1 MAPFVLPLPVT
12 RMDELAKTTDKEAG
26 EFPAHRSSQSLQ
38 RLRTPHKPRLF
49 EECPDVSLAHAFETF
64 SAVAGS
70 LENSYLQ
77 LQAEVVRL
85 RLELSGANSDLT
97 RSLEENRKMRAYLT
111 QLLDALP
118 CGVLV
123 LDAAR
128 NVRMVNP
135 AARHMLML
143 EAVDE
148 GTGPSFLDESFQDF
162 AKSLP
167 RSTEGL
173 ESEVEACGPGGQS
186 RFMSISLARLSR
198 EEGGSSDF
206 VYILRDTTEQK
217 RMERERE
224 SNRNLKALAEM
235 AMVLAHEIR
244 NPLASLELFAGLL
257 SDSTRTQPV
266 MHQWVDHLQA
276 GLRTLSATV
285 NNILQFHNSPPTEFA
300 SVNIVR
306 LVKET
311 LEFLQPLARQK
322 GIELRLSCCH
332 PDIYIPADPHRLQQV
347 FFNLALN
354 AFRVMARGGA
364 LKVRIAWS
372 DDAPDKVL
380 VIEFE
385 DQGPGIAEQDLDKIF
400 AAGYTTHEGSP
411 GLGLAVCKKVVDQH
425 RGTIRVESKPG
436 EGARFLVSLPAYGV
450 A

>member
-1 MAPFVLPLPVT
+1 MTATQPDTEDFQAYPTCEIPPKPQALL
-12 RMDELAKTTDKEAG
+12 
-26 EFPAHRSSQSLQ
+26 RSRAFLESPS
-38 RLRTPHKPRLF
+38 
-49 EECPDVSLAHAFETF
+49 VSLAQAFETF
-64 SAVAGS
+64 SAVAES
-70 LENSYLQ
+70 LQNSYLQ
-77 LQAEVVRL
+77 LQAEVERL
-85 RLELSGANSDLT
+85 RLELSEANSDLA

-123 LDAAR
+123 LDEAGSI
-128 NVRMVNP
+128 RMVNP
-135 AARHMLML
+135 AARHMMML
-143 EAVDE
+143 DPTV
-148 GTGPSFLDESFQDF
+148 GGSGPASLDESFLDF
-162 AKSLP
+162 TQSLP
-167 RSTEGL
+167 RQIDSL
-173 ESEVEACGPGGQS
+173 DSEVNVCGPDGQS

-198 EEGGSSDF
+198 DQGGSCDF

-224 SNRNLKALAEM
+224 ANRNLKALAEM

-257 SDSTRTQPV
+257 ADATRTQPV

-322 GIELRLSCCH
+322 GIELHLSCCH

-347 FFNLALN
+347 FLNLALN
-354 AFRVMARGGA
+354 AFRVMTRGGA
-364 LKVRIAWS
+364 LSVRIAWS
-372 DDAPDKVL
+372 DEAPDKML
-380 VIEFE
+380 VIEFQ
-385 DQGPGIAEQDLDKIF
+385 DQGPGIAAQDLDRIF
-400 AAGYTTHEGSP
+400 QAGFTTHAGSP
-411 GLGLAVCKKVVDQH
+411 GLGLAVCKKVVEQH
-425 RGTIRVESKPG
+425 RGTVRVEGQPG
-436 EGARFLVSLPAYGV
+436 QGAKFQVCLPAFGE

>member
-1 MAPFVLPLPVT
+1 
-12 RMDELAKTTDKEAG
+12 MDDISTPMNPETE
-26 EFPAHRSSQSLQ
+26 EFPARLAPATSP
-38 RLRTPHKPRLF
+38 RLRTPLKHRPL
-49 EECPDVSLAHAFETF
+49 EESPDISLAHAFETF

-85 RLELSGANSDLT
+85 RLELSGANSDLART
-97 RSLEENRKMRAYLT
+97 LEENRKMRAYLT
-111 QLLDALP
+111 ELLDALP

-135 AARHMLML
+135 AARHMLMP
-143 EAVDE
+143 EANNE
-148 GTGPSFLDESFQDF
+148 GAASSFLDESFTDF
-162 AKSLP
+162 TKSLP
-167 RSTEGL
+167 RSMEGL
-173 ESEVEACGPGGQS
+173 ESEVEACGPAGQS
-186 RFMSISLARLSR
+186 RFMTISLARLSR
-198 EEGGSSDF
+198 DEGGSCDF

-224 SNRNLKALAEM
+224 TNRNLKALAEM

-257 SDSTRTQPV
+257 SDATKAQPV
-266 MHQWVDHLQA
+266 THQWVDHLQA
-276 GLRTLSATV
+276 GLRTLAATV

-306 LVKET
+306 LVKDT

-364 LKVRIAWS
+364 LRVGVAWS
-372 DDAPDKVL
+372 DEAPDRFLEIK
-380 VIEFE
+380 FE
-385 DQGPGIAEQDLDKIF
+385 DEGPGIAGQDLEKIF
-400 AAGYTTHEGSP
+400 QVGYTTNAGSP
-411 GLGLAVCKKVVDQH
+411 GLGLAVCKKVVEQH
-425 RGTIRVESKPG
+425 HGTIRVESQPG
-436 EGARFLVSLPAYGV
+436 EGARFLVTLPAFGE

>member
-1 MAPFVLPLPVT
+1 
-12 RMDELAKTTDKEAG
+12 MDDLSTATKNDPG
-26 EFPAHRSSQSLQ
+26 DSPAHHTCPTLQ
-38 RLRTPHKPRLF
+38 KPRTPLKAPLF
-49 EECPDVSLAHAFETF
+49 EDSTSVSLAHAFETF

-85 RLELSGANSDLT
+85 RSELSEANSDLA

-135 AARHMLML
+135 AGRHMLTPD
-143 EAVDE
+143 AVTD
-148 GTGPSFLDESFQDF
+148 GSVPPFRNESFVDF
-162 AKSLP
+162 TKSLP
-167 RSTEGL
+167 RSTDRL
-173 ESEVEACGPGGQS
+173 EFEVETCGPAGQS
-186 RFMSISLARLSR
+186 RFISASLARLSR
-198 EEGGSSDF
+198 DEDGSCDY

-224 SNRNLKALAEM
+224 TNRNLKALAEM
-235 AMVLAHEIR
+235 AVVLAHEIR

-257 SDSTRTQPV
+257 SDATRTRPV

-285 NNILQFHNSPPTEFA
+285 NNILHFHNSSATEFA
-300 SVNIVR
+300 SVNVVR

-322 GIELRLSCCH
+322 GIELRLTCCH
-332 PDIYIPADPHRLQQV
+332 PDIYLPADPHRLQQV
-347 FFNLALN
+347 FLNLALN
-354 AFRVMARGGA
+354 AFRVMTRGGA
-364 LKVRIAWS
+364 LSVRITWS
-372 DDAPDKVL
+372 VEAPDKVL
-380 VIEFE
+380 VIEFQ
-385 DQGPGIAEQDLDKIF
+385 DQGPGIAEPDLDRIF
-400 AAGYTTHEGSP
+400 QAGFTTHAGSP
-411 GLGLAVCKKVVDQH
+411 GLGLAVCKKVVEQH
-425 RGTIRVESKPG
+425 HGTVRVESKPG
-436 EGARFLVSLPAYGV
+436 EGAKFQVCLPAYGE

>member
-1 MAPFVLPLPVT
+1 MDLLLTATNVT
-12 RMDELAKTTDKEAG
+12 TGTRPTRRKSKSAG
-26 EFPAHRSSQSLQ
+26 
-38 RLRTPHKPRLF
+38 KPRQ
-49 EECPDVSLAHAFETF
+49 PRKTRDSKDSPTISLARAFETF
-64 SAVAGS
+64 SAAAGS

-77 LQAEVVRL
+77 LQGEVGRL
-85 RLELSGANSDLT
+85 REELSEANTDLA
-97 RSLEENRKMRAYLT
+97 RSLEENRKMRAYLM

-123 LDAAR
+123 VDASR
-128 NVRMVNP
+128 NIRMVNP
-135 AARHMLML
+135 AARNMLAL
-143 EAVDE
+143 GPIGE
-148 GTGPSFLDESFQDF
+148 GTTSASLDPNLLEFT
-162 AKSLP
+162 KSLP
-167 RSTEGL
+167 QGL
-173 ESEVEACGPGGQS
+173 EHTESDVEVLGPGGQL
-186 RFMSISLARLSR
+186 RFISISLARLTRNES
-198 EEGGSSDF
+198 GSCDF

-224 SNRNLKALAEM
+224 TNRNLKALAEM
-235 AMVLAHEIR
+235 AVVLAHEIR

-257 SDSTRTQPV
+257 SDATRTQPV

-322 GIELRLSCCH
+322 GIELRWSSCH

-354 AFRVMARGGA
+354 AFKVMGRGGA
-364 LKVRIAWS
+364 LTVRIIWS
-372 DDAPDKVL
+372 KEAPDRLL
-380 VIEFE
+380 VIEFQ
-385 DQGPGIAEQDLDKIF
+385 DQGPGIAEQDFDKIF
-400 AAGYTTHEGSP
+400 RAGFTTHAGSP
-411 GLGLAVCKKVVDQH
+411 GLGLAVCKKVVEQH
-425 RGTIRVESKPG
+425 RGEIQVESKAG
-436 EGARFLVSLPAYGV
+436 EGAKFLVSLPAFGV

>member
-1 MAPFVLPLPVT
+1 
-12 RMDELAKTTDKEAG
+12 MDELAKTTDKEAG
-26 EFPAHRSSQSLQ
+26 EFPAQRSSQPLQ
-38 RLRTPHKPRLF
+38 RLRAPHKPRLF
-49 EECPDVSLAHAFETF
+49 EECPDVSLARAFETF

-143 EAVDE
+143 DAVDE
-148 GTGPSFLDESFQDF
+148 GSVPSFLDESFQDF
-162 AKSLP
+162 TQSLP

-173 ESEVEACGPGGQS
+173 ESEVETCGPGGQS

-257 SDSTRTQPV
+257 SDATGTQPV

-364 LKVRIAWS
+364 LTVRIAWS
-372 DDAPDKVL
+372 DDAPDKLL

-400 AAGYTTHEGSP
+400 AAGYTTHAGSP

-425 RGTIRVESKPG
+425 HGTIRVESKPG

>member
-1 MAPFVLPLPVT
+1 MALLVLLLPLQP
-12 RMDELAKTTDKEAG
+12 MDELATPTNSETG
-26 EFPAHRSSQSLQ
+26 ETPAHHISQTLQKLRSPL
-38 RLRTPHKPRLF
+38 KPRPF
-49 EECPDVSLAHAFETF
+49 EESPNISLAHAFETF

-85 RLELSGANSDLT
+85 RMELSGANSDLA

-143 EAVDE
+143 DTAEE
-148 GTGPSFLDESFQDF
+148 GSVPSFLDEFFVDF
-162 AKSLP
+162 TKSLP
-167 RSTEGL
+167 RSTESL
-173 ESEVEACGPGGQS
+173 ESDMEVCGPGGQS
-186 RFMSISLARLSR
+186 RFMCISLARLSR
-198 EEGGSSDF
+198 NEGGSCDF

-217 RMERERE
+217 RLEREKE
-224 SNRNLKALAEM
+224 TNRNLKALAEM

-257 SDSTRTQPV
+257 SDATRTQPV
-266 MHQWVDHLQA
+266 THQWVDHLQA

-354 AFRVMARGGA
+354 AFRVMARGGV
-364 LKVRIAWS
+364 LSVRITWS
-372 DDAPDKVL
+372 EEAPDKFL
-380 VIEFE
+380 VIEFQ

-400 AAGYTTHEGSP
+400 QVGFTTHAGSP

-425 RGTIRVESKPG
+425 HGTIRVESKPG
-436 EGARFLVSLPAYGV
+436 EGARFLVSLPAFGE

>member
-1 MAPFVLPLPVT
+1 
-12 RMDELAKTTDKEAG
+12 MDELAKTTDKEAG
-26 EFPAHRSSQSLQ
+26 EFPAHRSSQPLQ
-38 RLRTPHKPRLF
+38 RLRAPLKPRLF

-135 AARHMLML
+135 AARHMLTL
-143 EAVDE
+143 DAADE
-148 GTGPSFLDESFQDF
+148 GSVPSFLDESFQDF
-162 AKSLP
+162 TKSLP

-257 SDSTRTQPV
+257 SDATRTQPV

-354 AFRVMARGGA
+354 AFRVMARSGA
-364 LKVRIAWS
+364 LSVRIAWS

-385 DQGPGIAEQDLDKIF
+385 DQGPGIAKEDLDKIF
-400 AAGYTTHEGSP
+400 EAGYTTHAGSP
-411 GLGLAVCKKVVDQH
+411 GLGLAVCKKVVEQH
-425 RGTIRVESKPG
+425 RGSIRVESKPG
-436 EGARFLVSLPAYGV
+436 EGARFLVSLPAYG
-450 A
+450 AA

>member
-1 MAPFVLPLPVT
+1 MAPFVLLLPVHP
-12 RMDELAKTTDKEAG
+12 MDHLATPTSHETGEL
-26 EFPAHRSSQSLQ
+26 PARHTSQTLQ
-38 RLRTPHKPRLF
+38 KLRPPLKPRLF
-49 EECPDVSLAHAFETF
+49 EESPNDSLAHAFETF

-85 RLELSGANSDLT
+85 RLELSGANSDLA

-135 AARHMLML
+135 TTRHMLML
-143 EAVDE
+143 DAAEE
-148 GTGPSFLDESFQDF
+148 GSAPPSLDESFLEF
-162 AKSLP
+162 TESLP
-167 RSTEGL
+167 RSTEGFESDL
-173 ESEVEACGPGGQS
+173 EVHGPGGQS

-198 EEGGSSDF
+198 DEGGPCDF

-217 RMERERE
+217 RMEREKE
-224 SNRNLKALAEM
+224 ANRNLKALAEM

-244 NPLASLELFAGLL
+244 NPLASLELFGGLL
-257 SDSTRTQPV
+257 SDATRTQPV

-306 LVKET
+306 LVKEN

-354 AFRVMARGGA
+354 AFRVMARGGV
-364 LKVRIAWS
+364 LSVRIAWS
-372 DDAPDKVL
+372 DEAPEKYL
-380 VIEFE
+380 EIEFQ

-400 AAGYTTHEGSP
+400 QVGFTTHAGSP
-411 GLGLAVCKKVVDQH
+411 GLGLAVCKKVVEQH
-425 RGTIRVESKPG
+425 RGTMRVESKLG
-436 EGARFLVSLPAYGV
+436 EGAKFLVSLPAFRGV
-450 A
+450 